1 MAFTKEE
8 LKELAEYDKLVEKGI
23 DLYPLDKEKEKASK
37 DARKTHSGTYKFTK
51 RERKPNLTKQ
61 EIISTLSE
69 FLIERVENLEILN
82 KERQISFKLGE
93 NTYELTLTQKRKSKD

>member
-8 LKELAEYDKLVEKGI
+8 LAEMAEYDKLVDKGI
-23 DLYPLDKEKEKASK
+23 DLYPLTKEQEKASK
-37 DARKTHSGTYKFTK
+37 EVRQTHTGVYKFTK

-61 EIISTLSE
+61 EIIANLAE
-69 FLIERVENLEILN
+69 FLTEKVENLEILN

-93 NTYELTLTQKRKSKD
+93 NSYELTLIQKRKPKN

>member
-8 LKELAEYDKLVEKGI
+8 LKELAEYDKLVDKGI

-37 DARKTHSGTYKFTK
+37 EMRKTSTGVYKFTK

-61 EIISTLSE
+61 EIIS
-69 FLIERVENLEILN
+69 FLAEALVEKVENLEILN
-82 KERQISFKLGE
+82 KERQISFKMAE
-93 NTYELTLTQKRKSKD
+93 NTYEITLIQKRKPKE